1 MGVET
6 RRDITIEFMKFF
18 FHIQLNLL
26 LQPKEK
32 VKALLELQINDLL
45 PFVRLFP
52 YLPWLLQL
60 IHFAS
65 QTLQDP
71 LQAE

>member
-6 RRDITIEFMKFF
+6 RRDITISFSKFF
-18 FHIQLNLL
+18 IHIQFHLL

-32 VKALLELQINDLL
+32 VKPKLELKINDEL

-65 QTLQDP
+65 QALKDP
-71 LQAE
+71 LQFD